1 MTTEPRFG
9 TLKVPH
15 NETDF
20 LILEAEMFFFSGAQS
35 RLPEHK
41 TNHFLGRRRRP
52 RSEFATAPCVSAY
65 QGKFIFEF
73 FFSRYW
79 RNMGNLI
86 RALVNSIQSI
96 VSLLFLLFL
105 FIFIF
110 SLLGMQIFGGRL
122 QGLRSNFNSFWQS
135 ILTVFQVQAHLH
147 LSSYAFSPVCIA
159 FLRTY
164 SVGGRTGRAA
174 LSAD

>member
-1 MTTEPRFG
+1 MLLYPAMQHPFFPRYFIKDSL
-9 TLKVPH
+9 TLTIYFVHLVCWKSAPIP
-15 NETDF
+15 D
-20 LILEAEMFFFSGAQS
+20 L
-35 RLPEHK
+35 
-41 TNHFLGRRRRP
+41 
-52 RSEFATAPCVSAY
+52 PCVYAY
-65 QGKFIFEF
+65 EAPIIFEL

-135 ILTVFQVQAHLH
+135 ILTVFQVQTQLIFKVMHSHAGLH
-147 LSSYAFSPVCIA
+147 CVSAYIHIWSVAGLSEQ
-159 FLRTY
+159 
-164 SVGGRTGRAA
+164 
-174 LSAD
+174 

>member
-1 MTTEPRFG
+1 MSLYPVMQCPVLFPAILSRTVFLCYFIISTRF
-9 TLKVPH
+9 
-15 NETDF
+15 
-20 LILEAEMFFFSGAQS
+20 AENFSQFPD
-35 RLPEHK
+35 L
-41 TNHFLGRRRRP
+41 
-52 RSEFATAPCVSAY
+52 PCVYAY
-65 QGKFIFEF
+65 EGPFIFEL

-135 ILTVFQVQAHLH
+135 ILTVFQVQAHLLFPVMH
-147 LSSYAFSPVCIA
+147 SHTGLHCGSAYIRIWSVAGLSCAARPH
-159 FLRTY
+159 
-164 SVGGRTGRAA
+164 GGCRAG
-174 LSAD
+174 